1 MAMKIVEVN
10 DMSEG
15 FIEGGTRLLSDHDG
29 MSISTHETLEEIEA
43 GEATNRDGADH
54 TLVVHR
60 DDLARELRMDA
71 RATFAWKLVRLG
83 ELTSSASSL
92 AKSSIDISGRDV
104 WRHALPCR
112 VLYSLYHGA
121 STWMTQT
128 LVEPEDLADLVRG
141 NTFAALASQTCAI
154 RSDIR
159 DNAIE
164 PLRILT
170 VKGHG

>member
-1 MAMKIVEVN
+1 LTLGSSRVNSDAIDLQEVNSLGGVLSRSSVKTNLLDHVAMKIVEIN

-15 FIEGGTRLLSDHDG
+15 FIEGGTRLLGDHDG
-29 MSISTHETLEEIEA
+29 MTISTHEALEEIEA

-71 RATFAWKLVRLG
+71 RARFAWKLVRLG

-104 WRHALPCR
+104 
-112 VLYSLYHGA
+112 
-121 STWMTQT
+121 
-128 LVEPEDLADLVRG
+128 
-141 NTFAALASQTCAI
+141 
-154 RSDIR
+154 
-159 DNAIE
+159 
-164 PLRILT
+164 
-170 VKGHG
+170 